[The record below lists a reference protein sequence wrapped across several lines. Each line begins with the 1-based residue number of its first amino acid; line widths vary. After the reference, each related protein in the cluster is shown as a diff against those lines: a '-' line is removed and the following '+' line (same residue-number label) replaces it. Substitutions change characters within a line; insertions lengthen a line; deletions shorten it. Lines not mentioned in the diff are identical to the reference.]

1 VGRGRPL
8 AKESTALQQ
17 RGVAAKAMIIAV
29 FHQTASGV
37 DMVDQFPRHEDY
49 ERLAEAASR
58 G

>member
-1 VGRGRPL
+1 
-8 AKESTALQQ
+8 
-17 RGVAAKAMIIAV
+17 MIIAV